1 MKRWIK
7 PWPRRLRKRS
17 KDLAPHKGA
26 FSFIIALTPEKS
38 GTLLLYPLRL
48 PMEDTMINL
57 AQRLANQETDA
68 DRIEFIRGAA
78 NLNAKSADKKIV
90 FGAIT
95 GLLLAKVLKK
105 NG

>member
-1 MKRWIK
+1 
-7 PWPRRLRKRS
+7 
-17 KDLAPHKGA
+17 
-26 FSFIIALTPEKS
+26 
-38 GTLLLYPLRL
+38 
-48 PMEDTMINL
+48 MIYL

-78 NLNAKSADKKIV
+78 NLNKSGEKKVI